1 MNIRSW
7 PFWILVIAVASG
19 PWFGVVSHPQWE
31 RVTWIPFH
39 GAEDKPK
46 DVLVNFLLFVPFG
59 WSFAKSPAF
68 AKPTAG
74 KRSSRRTLGAAIAT
88 AAVVSIAVET
98 PQLFYR
104 LRDPSA
110 TDVVMA
116 MCGAAAG
123 SLASQAFHRGDP
135 RGAESGREAREGG
148 RG

>member
-1 MNIRSW
+1 MPSRSW

-19 PWFGVVSHPQWE
+19 PWFGVVSHPQWN

-68 AKPTAG
+68 ARPTG
-74 KRSSRRTLGAAIAT
+74 GSRASRVTLGAIAT
-88 AAVVSIAVET
+88 AAIVSIAVET

-135 RGAESGREAREGG
+135 RGAESRRETGESS

>member
-19 PWFGVVSHPQWE
+19 PWFGVVRHPQWE

-59 WSFAKSPAF
+59 WSFAKSPAL
-68 AKPTAG
+68 AKAAAG
-74 KRSSRRTLGAAIAT
+74 RRLSRLTLGAIAT

>member
-19 PWFGVVSHPQWE
+19 PWFGVLSHPQWE

-39 GAEDKPK
+39 GTEDKPK

-59 WSFAKSPAF
+59 WSFAKSSAF
-68 AKPTAG
+68 ARATADR
-74 KRSSRRTLGAAIAT
+74 RSVRFTLGATIAT
-88 AAVVSIAVET
+88 AAVVSIAVEA
-98 PQLFYR
+98 PQLFFR

-116 MCGAAAG
+116 ICGAGAG

-135 RGAESGREAREGG
+135 GGAASGREAREAS